1 MMVGKYSPFLS
12 KWAPLI
18 FSKWATLQKVKLQT
32 TPRNSTNHPNY
43 KGVKPMDATDTSSS
57 LLPIFLLPMM
67 PPRPSLKSSV
77 DDNNCFT
84 IHLGSIYA
92 NAQTRASKIAV
103 PRSLG
108 RDLWAVQMSYA
119 IAGFP
124 NPTSLVSCFP
134 PE

>member
-1 MMVGKYSPFLS
+1 
-12 KWAPLI
+12 
-18 FSKWATLQKVKLQT
+18 
-32 TPRNSTNHPNY
+32 
-43 KGVKPMDATDTSSS
+43 MDAMDTSSS

-67 PPRPSLKSSV
+67 PPNCQAIPARLFVDGLALSSV
-77 DDNNCFT
+77 DDNNRFT
-84 IHLGSIYA
+84 IHVGSIYA
-92 NAQTRASKIAV
+92 NAQTHASKIAV
-103 PRSLG
+103 PQSLG